1 MVKEPGQEQGK
12 IWSSSVSLAR
22 ATATD
27 IPGFDSRAPDVSVIG
42 LLNLGT
48 EGLALQQVAN
58 KVSALLWFRHD
69 QTLDFLLCF
78 PMWRTCPSYLKSQ
91 RAG

>member
-1 MVKEPGQEQGK
+1 MFEKDRLFRFIIP
-12 IWSSSVSLAR
+12 S
-22 ATATD
+22 TAM
-27 IPGFDSRAPDVSVIG
+27 PCSKGFEKRPM
-42 LLNLGT
+42 GT